1 MLSIQERLDCK
12 PLPKEGPPME
22 LTLCLIK
29 PDAVRR
35 DLAGSILFMIQKTGL
50 KVVAMKMVRLDL
62 NQAQGFYHVHRER
75 PFFGEL
81 TEYMASGPIVA
92 VVLAGDNAIKRYR
105 ELMGATDP
113 TQADEGTIRK
123 VYALSK
129 QENSVHGSDAPETA
143 AFEIS
148 YFFNAMEMVG

>member
-1 MLSIQERLDCK
+1 
-12 PLPKEGPPME
+12 ME

-35 DLAGSILFMIQKTGL
+35 DLVGSILYMIEKAGL
-50 KVVAMKMVRLDL
+50 KIVAMKMLKLDL
-62 NQAQGFYHVHRER
+62 ALAQGFYHVHKER

-105 ELMGATDP
+105 DLMGATDP
-113 TQADEGTIRK
+113 AQAADGTIRK
-123 VYALSK
+123 VHAISK
-129 QENSVHGSDAPETA
+129 GENSVHGSDAPETA
-143 AFEIS
+143 AFEIG
-148 YFFNAMEMVG
+148 YFFNATELVG

>member
-1 MLSIQERLDCK
+1 
-12 PLPKEGPPME
+12 ME

-35 DLAGSILFMIQKTGL
+35 NLVGGVLFMIEKAGL
-50 KVVAMKMVRLDL
+50 KPVAMKMVKLDKKL
-62 NQAQGFYHVHRER
+62 AEGFYHVHKER

-92 VVLAGDNAIKRYR
+92 VVLAGDDAIKRYR

-113 TQADEGTIRK
+113 SQAADGTIRK
-123 VYALSK
+123 VYAVSK

-148 YFFNAMEMVG
+148 YFFNAAELVG

>member
-1 MLSIQERLDCK
+1 
-12 PLPKEGPPME
+12 ME

-35 DLAGSILFMIQKTGL
+35 DLTGSILFMIQKTGL
-50 KVVAMKMVRLDL
+50 KVVAMKMLRLDL
-62 NQAQGFYHVHRER
+62 VQAQGFYHVHRER

-123 VYALSK
+123 VFALSK

>member
-1 MLSIQERLDCK
+1 
-12 PLPKEGPPME
+12 ME

-35 DLAGSILFMIQKTGL
+35 DLTGSILFMIQKAGL
-50 KVVAMKMVRLDL
+50 KVVAMKMLRLDL

-123 VYALSK
+123 VFALSK

-148 YFFNAMEMVG
+148 YFFNAMEMAG

>member
-1 MLSIQERLDCK
+1 
-12 PLPKEGPPME
+12 ME

-35 DLAGSILFMIQKTGL
+35 DLTGGILYMIEKAGL
-50 KVVAMKMVRLDL
+50 KVMAMKMIRLDKR
-62 NQAQGFYHVHRER
+62 QAEGFYHVHRER

-113 TQADEGTIRK
+113 AQADDGTIRK
-123 VYALSK
+123 VFALSK

>member
-1 MLSIQERLDCK
+1 
-12 PLPKEGPPME
+12 ME

-35 DLAGSILFMIQKTGL
+35 DLTGSILFMIQKAGL
-50 KVVAMKMVRLDL
+50 KVVAMKMVRLDI

-123 VYALSK
+123 VFALSK

>member
-1 MLSIQERLDCK
+1 
-12 PLPKEGPPME
+12 ME

-35 DLAGSILFMIQKTGL
+35 DLAGSILFMIQKAGL

-123 VYALSK
+123 VFALSK

-148 YFFNAMEMVG
+148 YFFNAMEMAG

>member
-1 MLSIQERLDCK
+1 
-12 PLPKEGPPME
+12 ME

-29 PDAVRR
+29 PDAVKRN
-35 DLAGSILFMIQKTGL
+35 LVGGILFMIEKAGL
-50 KVVAMKMVRLDL
+50 RPVAMKMLKLDQRL
-62 NQAQGFYHVHRER
+62 AEGFYHVHQER

-92 VVLAGDNAIKRYR
+92 IVLAGDNAIKRYR

-113 TQADEGTIRK
+113 AQAADGTIRK
-123 VYALSK
+123 VYAVSK

-148 YFFNAMEMVG
+148 YFFNATELVG

>member
-1 MLSIQERLDCK
+1 
-12 PLPKEGPPME
+12 ME

-35 DLAGSILFMIQKTGL
+35 NLTGSILFMIEKAGL
-50 KVVAMKMVRLDL
+50 KVCAMKMIQL
-62 NQAQGFYHVHRER
+62 NQAQAEGFYHVHRER

-113 TQADEGTIRK
+113 SQAAEGTIRK

-129 QENSVHGSDAPETA
+129 GENSVHGSDAPETA
-143 AFEIS
+143 AFEVS

>member
-1 MLSIQERLDCK
+1 
-12 PLPKEGPPME
+12 ME

-35 DLAGSILFMIQKTGL
+35 NLIGGVLYMIEKAGLA
-50 KVVAMKMVRLDL
+50 VVALKMVKLTKE
-62 NQAQGFYHVHRER
+62 QAEGFYHVHKER

-81 TEYMASGPIVA
+81 TEQMSSGPIVA
-92 VVLAGDNAIKRYR
+92 VALAADNAITRYR

-113 TQADEGTIRK
+113 AQAADGTIRK
-123 VYALSK
+123 VFALNK
-129 QENSVHGSDAPETA
+129 GENSVHGSDAPETA

-148 YFFNAMEMVG
+148 YFFNALELAG

>member
-1 MLSIQERLDCK
+1 
-12 PLPKEGPPME
+12 ME

-35 DLAGSILFMIQKTGL
+35 DLTGSILFMIQKAGL
-50 KVVAMKMVRLDL
+50 KVVALKMVRLDL

-123 VYALSK
+123 VFALSK

>member
-1 MLSIQERLDCK
+1 
-12 PLPKEGPPME
+12 ME

-35 DLAGSILFMIQKTGL
+35 DLTGSILFMIQKAGL
-50 KVVAMKMVRLDL
+50 KVVALKMVRLDL

-92 VVLAGDNAIKRYR
+92 VVLAGDDAIKRYR

-113 TQADEGTIRK
+113 TQAAEGTIRK
-123 VYALSK
+123 VFAVSK

-148 YFFNAMEMVG
+148 FFFNAMEMVG

>member
-1 MLSIQERLDCK
+1 
-12 PLPKEGPPME
+12 ME

-35 DLAGSILFMIQKTGL
+35 DLIGSILYMIEKADL
-50 KVVAMKMVRLDL
+50 KVVAMKMLKLDL
-62 NQAQGFYHVHRER
+62 ALAQGFYHVHRER

-113 TQADEGTIRK
+113 AQADDGTIRK
-123 VYALSK
+123 VHAISK
-129 QENSVHGSDAPETA
+129 GENSVHGSDAPETA

-148 YFFNAMEMVG
+148 YFFNATELVG

>member
-1 MLSIQERLDCK
+1 
-12 PLPKEGPPME
+12 ME

-35 DLAGSILFMIQKTGL
+35 DLTGSILFMIQKAGL

-123 VYALSK
+123 VFALSK

-148 YFFNAMEMVG
+148 YFFNAMEMTG